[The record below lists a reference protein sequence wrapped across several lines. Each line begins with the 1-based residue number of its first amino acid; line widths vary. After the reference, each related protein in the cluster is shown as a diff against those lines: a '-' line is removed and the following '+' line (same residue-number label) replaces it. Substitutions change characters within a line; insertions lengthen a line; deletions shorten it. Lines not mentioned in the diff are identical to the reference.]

1 MNSNETS
8 LAKAGVSER
17 YERQV
22 RFERIGLEGQ
32 NRLREARVA
41 VMGCGALGSGV
52 AHNLVRAGVGFIR
65 IVDRDLLEWS
75 NLHRQL
81 LYTEEDVSQRLPKAT
96 AAASHLKEINSEVQ
110 VESIVAEISREN
122 VEDFVVGVDIV
133 ADGLDNI
140 PTRFMVNEAC
150 VGVGIPWVYG
160 AAVAAE
166 GASMSIIPE
175 KGPCLRCLME
185 SLPPDGV
192 VKTCDDVG
200 VINPL
205 TSLVSAI
212 ESCEVMKI
220 LLGAPPNTDLL
231 RLNVWDL
238 TFRRSRVKRRS
249 DCPVCGRL

>member
-1 MNSNETS
+1 MRSAE
-8 LAKAGVSER
+8 AGILER
-17 YERQV
+17 YDRQM

-32 NRLREARVA
+32 NRLKEGRVA
-41 VMGCGALGSGV
+41 VMGCGALGSGI
-52 AHNLVRAGVGFIR
+52 AHNLVRAGVGFVR
-65 IVDRDLLEWS
+65 VVDRDSLEWS

-81 LYTEEDVSQRLPKAT
+81 LYTEADVKQRLPKAT
-96 AAASHLKEINSEVQ
+96 AAARHLQEINSGVEVQ
-110 VESIVAEISREN
+110 SIVTEITREN
-122 VEDFVVGVDIV
+122 VEDLIAGVDVV

-140 PTRFMVNEAC
+140 PTRFMVNDAC

-166 GASMSIIPE
+166 GASMTIIPG

-212 ESCEVMKI
+212 ESCEVMKR
-220 LLGAPPNTDLL
+220 LLGEPANTDLL
-231 RLNVWDL
+231 RLNVWEPV
-238 TFRRSRVKRRS
+238 FRKSRVRRRS